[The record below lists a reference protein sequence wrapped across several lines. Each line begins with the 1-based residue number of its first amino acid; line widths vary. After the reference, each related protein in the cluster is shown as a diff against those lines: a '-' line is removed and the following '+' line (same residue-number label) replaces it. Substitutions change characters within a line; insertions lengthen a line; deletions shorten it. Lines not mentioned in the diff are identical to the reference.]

1 MSHETAPAEATAPAS
16 TTTQA
21 PTNRARPRARTGAD
35 PETAAD
41 LAAAD
46 RAPGDRSVPGL
57 NHPATSATQ
66 VVQSPGVGTP
76 APRIPHWI
84 KVAAALFAV
93 AWGGNQFTPLLVMYK
108 DLDGLSTTAVDILLG
123 AYILGIVP
131 ALLIGG
137 PLSDR
142 YGRRPLMLPAPV
154 LAMIASVLL
163 GLGTDSPLVLFVGR
177 VFSGLGLGLVMVVGG
192 SWIKELSGAPY
203 DPEAD
208 ESAGARRASISMT
221 AGFGLG
227 AAVAAALAQ
236 FGPLQAQTPYLVHLL
251 VTAIGFLLVLRA
263 PETHARQQDPAP
275 LREDL
280 RIPSAVH
287 RRFLWVVV
295 PMAPWVFG
303 CAGCAYAVLPGLMG
317 SRTHGLDVGFSGLLC
332 LIALGCGIGIQSLG
346 KKLDDPS
353 SARAVV
359 VGLAATVPG
368 MGLAAWAAASHSPAV
383 AILAAVALGLAYGLL
398 LVSGLQEVQ
407 RIAGPEDLA
416 GLTAVYYSLTYLG
429 FFIPA
434 ALALLHTW
442 ITYPVMFGGGCA
454 VALLC
459 LVIVAAFYRRH
470 LPGAAA
476 TVPPHPDRA

>member
-1 MSHETAPAEATAPAS
+1 MSAETA
-16 TTTQA
+16 TTTHDVTAAATPPADPQTGAA
-21 PTNRARPRARTGAD
+21 PHDAADGARPAGTAR
-35 PETAAD
+35 PE
-41 LAAAD
+41 
-46 RAPGDRSVPGL
+46 L
-57 NHPATSATQ
+57 NHPATSANA
-66 VVQSPGVGTP
+66 VVPVG
-76 APRIPHWI
+76 AARPRIPHWL

-93 AWGGNQFTPLLVMYK
+93 AWGGNQFTPLLIMYK
-108 DLDGLSTTAVDILLG
+108 DLDGLSTGAVDVLLG
-123 AYILGIVP
+123 AYVLGIIP

-137 PLSDR
+137 PMSDR
-142 YGRRPLMLPAPV
+142 YGRRPLMVPAPV
-154 LAMIASVLL
+154 LAMIASILL
-163 GLGTDSPLVLFVGR
+163 GVGTSSPAVLFLGR
-177 VFSGLGLGLVMVVGG
+177 IFSGLALGLVMVVGG

-208 ESAGARRASISMT
+208 ESAGARRSSMALT

-251 VTAIGFLLVLRA
+251 VTAIGFLMVLRA
-263 PETHARQQDPAP
+263 PETHARQATPAP
-275 LREDL
+275 LAEDL
-280 RIPSAVH
+280 KIPAATH

-332 LIALGCGIGIQSLG
+332 LTALGFGIGIQSVG
-346 KKLDDPS
+346 KKLDDPG
-353 SARAVV
+353 SARGVV
-359 VGLAATVPG
+359 VGLAATVPS
-368 MGLAAWAAASHSPAV
+368 MGLAAWAAATHDPAV
-383 AILAAVALGLAYGLL
+383 AILAAAALGLAYGML

-434 ALALLHTW
+434 TLAMLNTW
-442 ITYPVMFGGGCA
+442 LTYPLMFAGGSV

-459 LVIVAAFYRRH
+459 LGIAVAFYRRH
-470 LPGAAA
+470 LPAAQAPRTMSVPAAGAPETTA
-476 TVPPHPDRA
+476 R